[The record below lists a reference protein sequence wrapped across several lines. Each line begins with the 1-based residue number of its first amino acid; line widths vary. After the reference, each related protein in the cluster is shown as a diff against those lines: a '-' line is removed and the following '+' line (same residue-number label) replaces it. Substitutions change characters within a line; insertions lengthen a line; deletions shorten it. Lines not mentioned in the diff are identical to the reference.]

1 MFTMHILKYI
11 VVRVAAVCS
20 GTINKQY
27 IGQKLLIAD
36 SCSYFNVEVA
46 TLMLIFPG
54 NWPI

>member
-1 MFTMHILKYI
+1 MHILKYI